1 MTEKK
6 KEVGVVW
13 SLNLNLKFLKLRAV
27 NFQLQNYYA
36 SHTVSF
42 KVFNPIKML
51 RKNSILLYIHLIFT
65 SSISVSFA
73 QIDWHDFVVVETI
86 DFPVDEA
93 GDLPPPVTP
102 DELGARLIAQERYER
117 MKVGCFFSSFLSSTG
132 ISFYFFADLMRPNCW
147 NG

>member
-1 MTEKK
+1 
-6 KEVGVVW
+6 
-13 SLNLNLKFLKLRAV
+13 
-27 NFQLQNYYA
+27 
-36 SHTVSF
+36 
-42 KVFNPIKML
+42 ML
-51 RKNSILLYIHLIFT
+51 RKNSTLLYIHLIFT

-117 MKVGCFFSSFLSSTG
+117 MKVRCFFLLLILDEYRHITDFAFLQ
-132 ISFYFFADLMRPNCW
+132 I
-147 NG
+147 